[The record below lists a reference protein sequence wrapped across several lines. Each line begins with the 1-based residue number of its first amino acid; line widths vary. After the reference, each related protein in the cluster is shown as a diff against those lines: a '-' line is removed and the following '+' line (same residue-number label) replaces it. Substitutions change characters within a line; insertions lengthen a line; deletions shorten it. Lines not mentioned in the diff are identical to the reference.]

1 MCMCPCVTGHC
12 CSAGRRRCDHTH
24 QTIKTLRRVKE
35 RSAGPTAMT
44 AQAQHSAHSHM
55 TCRLPRRHHWSHEGD
70 PTQSY
75 STPCQ
80 CQELQHIQNTLWVR
94 WNGHLKILSDRGDT
108 TCSLVPME
116 RCIRNGRV
124 NLQVRGMIVF
134 NETQRRRGLLR
145 PHWMASYMLNLN
157 CKWWQAA
164 CRAVKSQQH
173 PKASEPTNNTGMY
186 ARQ

>member
-1 MCMCPCVTGHC
+1 MCPCVTGHC

-80 CQELQHIQNTLWVR
+80 CQELQAYTKYTMSPVKWPPENPLRQR
-94 WNGHLKILSDRGDT
+94 GHYLL
-108 TCSLVPME
+108 TCSDGEV
-116 RCIRNGRV
+116 
-124 NLQVRGMIVF
+124 
-134 NETQRRRGLLR
+134 
-145 PHWMASYMLNLN
+145 HK
-157 CKWWQAA
+157 KW
-164 CRAVKSQQH
+164 
-173 PKASEPTNNTGMY
+173 
-186 ARQ
+186 